1 MRQQRS
7 YSTDAIILKRTDLG
21 ETDQILTLFTPA
33 KGKFHAVA
41 KGIRRPISKMG
52 GHLDMLKHSLLQIA
66 QGRNLD
72 IVTQA
77 VSRESF
83 QYIQTSLWHMTCG
96 FYLAELIDRSL
107 EDGAEHF
114 EIYMLLLETLRALDA
129 DAAEVQQKRQELE
142 EGKVPDK
149 LQERMRSTLLLRY
162 FELHLLADI
171 GYEPTL
177 QTCASCSN
185 ELQPVENGFQAALG
199 GALCPDCSH
208 LWSRTL
214 SLNALK
220 VLRGLQSKEWS
231 DVPHF
236 RVGPRLQS
244 ELEVILHDLLRFNL
258 ERDMKSWDFL
268 QMLR

>member
-7 YSTDAIILKRTDLG
+7 YSTDAIVLKRTDMG

-83 QYIQTSLWHMTCG
+83 QHIQGSLWHMTCG

-107 EDGAEHF
+107 EDGTEHF

-129 DAAEVQQKRQELE
+129 DAAEVLQHRQETTLE
-142 EGKVPDK
+142 KA
-149 LQERMRSTLLLRY
+149 QERMRSTLLLRY
-162 FELHLLADI
+162 FELHLLSDI

-199 GALCPDCSH
+199 GALCPDCSR

-231 DVPHF
+231 EVPHF
-236 RVGPRLQS
+236 RVGPKLQL